1 MRWTDLVITMKR
13 KPQGCADCDPSRL
26 RVDLLQGAGS
36 VDSDGG
42 VQGVGIAVGIGD
54 YDLLRAGG

>member
-1 MRWTDLVITMKR
+1 VDGPGDNNEAKAAGLRGLR
-13 KPQGCADCDPSRL
+13 PFEAQGTPAT
-26 RVDLLQGAGS
+26 GAGS
-36 VDSDGG
+36 VGSDGG